1 MRPPR
6 QFALPLEIPPSFARA
21 DFLADPSNAEALA
34 WLDRPQDWPNRRL
47 LIWGPEGVGK
57 THLLHATAA
66 REGWRVLDGAA
77 LRGLPAPGPAAVDD
91 ADCIADERA
100 LLHLA
105 NLCAERGDTLLLT
118 ARDPPSRWA
127 LRLPDLAS
135 RMRAALAV
143 EIARP
148 GEALLRAL
156 LGKLLAD
163 RQLRI
168 APETQD
174 WLLRR
179 LPREPAGLIEAVA
192 RIDEAG
198 LAARQGITRAL
209 VRAALAGWDGF
220 GGVDD
225 RDGTNPDDGS
235 PPRFGLL

>member
-34 WLDRPQDWPNRRL
+34 WLDRPGDWPNRRL
-47 LIWGPEGVGK
+47 LIWGAEGVGK

-77 LRGLPAPGPAAVDD
+77 LRGPPTPGPAAVDD
-91 ADCIADERA
+91 ADCVIDERA

-105 NLCAERGDTLLLT
+105 NLCVERGETLLLT
-118 ARDPPSRWA
+118 AREPPSRWA
-127 LRLPDLAS
+127 LQLPDLAS
-135 RMRAALAV
+135 RMRATLAV
-143 EIARP
+143 EITLP

-156 LGKLLAD
+156 LAKLLAD
-163 RQLRI
+163 RQLRLM
-168 APETQD
+168 PETRD

-179 LPREPAGLIEAVA
+179 LPREPAGLLEAVA

-209 VRAALAGWDGF
+209 IRAALAGWDGF
-220 GGVDD
+220 GPLDD
-225 RDGTNPDDGS
+225 SGETNPDDGS